1 MFILEIPLFF
11 YKEDP
16 NKIEITTIGSLAGVE
31 QGAGRGTAAFRWG
44 GSPAVDRR
52 WGRSFRGSRRFTRA
66 TWRGPGRPEGRVP
79 TTTRDGDERELDGEV
94 DAGLKGGIEGLVS
107 FTGTSEAAGGAGV
120 DRVEVG
126 RAVHGGNGARRRRRS
141 SGTNVREC

>member
-16 NKIEITTIGSLAGVE
+16 NKIEITAIGSLVGVE

-44 GSPAVDRR
+44 GSPAVDLR

-66 TWRGPGRPEGRVP
+66 TWRGLGWPEGRVP
-79 TTTRDGDERELDGEV
+79 TATRDGDERELDGEV
-94 DAGLKGGIEGLVS
+94 DVGLKGGI
-107 FTGTSEAAGGAGV
+107 GGAGELHWNKV
-120 DRVEVG
+120 KLLEVL
-126 RAVHGGNGARRRRRS
+126 AWIDRRRGELSTAAMELDGGGVIVAR
-141 SGTNVREC
+141 T